1 LNIHDHP
8 LDLSLTLTVS
18 LVGLGIEKG
27 LEFLRS
33 RELDLAKPSCWL
45 AHLIGRK
52 EEEEEDIPSLWGFL
66 FNKEGWSAR
75 VSLIASMIP
84 DTGA

>member
-1 LNIHDHP
+1 M
-8 LDLSLTLTVS
+8 S
-18 LVGLGIEKG
+18 LVSLGIEKG

-33 RELDLAKPSCWL
+33 RELDLAKPSCLL
-45 AHLIGRK
+45 APSLIQLISY
-52 EEEEEDIPSLWGFL
+52 IPSLWGFL

-75 VSLIASMIP
+75 VSLMASMIP